1 MSTIEPKQD
10 QLAAAA
16 ALAQAIQNEAIDAK
30 LRLNE
35 AMAGHTS
42 FQIGGP
48 ADLWV
53 QPRSVLAL
61 RQVLELAERYRIPA
75 QILGGGANLLVADSG
90 IRGLV
95 LCTAGLSRHIMFET
109 DTTLYAGAG
118 MPADRLCSLAAG
130 LSLSGLEFI
139 SALPGSVGGAVFMNA
154 RCYEREIADAAV
166 TIDYLDVS
174 KHCCDNLQ
182 VAPAE
187 WAYKR
192 TPFMPGGRL
201 AGAVVLGARFQMSK
215 ADPAEI
221 RRRMQE
227 LRADRVAKGHFD
239 FPSAGSMFKNNR
251 DFGRPSGAILDELG
265 FRGRRVGDAMVS
277 PKHANIFVNAGQAT
291 AADMLQLVQE
301 ARRAARECF
310 GFDLEIEVQ
319 LMGDIDLAD

>member
-1 MSTIEPKQD
+1 
-10 QLAAAA
+10 
-16 ALAQAIQNEAIDAK
+16 
-30 LRLNE
+30 
-35 AMAGHTS
+35 
-42 FQIGGP
+42 
-48 ADLWV
+48 
-53 QPRSVLAL
+53 
-61 RQVLELAERYRIPA
+61 
-75 QILGGGANLLVADSG
+75 
-90 IRGLV
+90 
-95 LCTAGLSRHIMFET
+95 
-109 DTTLYAGAG
+109 
-118 MPADRLCSLAAG
+118 
-130 LSLSGLEFI
+130 
-139 SALPGSVGGAVFMNA
+139 AVFMNA